1 MGESF
6 KDHAVK
12 AFNAHPDARRQYP
25 RVPFVTAVELETP
38 TSVAYGF
45 SENISLGGMLIR
57 SEATL
62 EPGTP
67 ALASFILRDVGRMQ
81 IESRIVHCRPRVRT
95 GIQFVGLTEQQR
107 GLIANVAQPKIAT
120 ARRSVRIPVR
130 LFLELSWI
138 DRGQLIEALA
148 ETVLIS
154 RHGCLVLSN
163 APVQVGSS
171 ISLRWQEVGIAARAR
186 IVSRQDL
193 PGDMPRIAMEFTDT
207 DSFWGTYF
215 TAEA

>member
-6 KDHAVK
+6 KDQPVK
-12 AFNAHPDARRQYP
+12 AFNAHPDARRQHP

-67 ALASFILRDVGRMQ
+67 ALASFILRDVGRVQ

-95 GIQFVGLTEQQR
+95 GIQFVELTEQQR
-107 GLIANVAQPKIAT
+107 GLISQIARPKIVT

-138 DRGQLIEALA
+138 DRGQLLEALA

-163 APVQVGSS
+163 APVEVGSS

-186 IVSRQDL
+186 VVSRQDL
-193 PGDMPRIAMEFTDT
+193 PGDLPRIAMEFTET

-215 TAEA
+215 PGEA